1 MSKTILITGASSGIG
16 RATAEVFLNA
26 GWTVGLVA
34 RRADILDGMAETYST
49 AIPLPADVTDPEAV
63 EAVFDGFVDTA
74 GRVDAIFNNAG
85 IFGKPGAVDEV
96 TPNEF
101 GEVVA
106 VNLTAMFLVARAAF
120 SRMKRQEP
128 VGGRIINNGSIAAY
142 VPRPRSVCYATT
154 KHAITGLTKSI
165 SLDGRD
171 QGIACSQIDIGNAE
185 TPMVEALNK
194 RLISEGKE
202 PNPVMD
208 VGDAARM
215 VLHMAE
221 LPLEATV
228 QFATVM
234 ATRMEYIGRG

>member
-1 MSKTILITGASSGIG
+1 MKTILITGASSGIG
-16 RATAEVFLNA
+16 RRTAEVFLEA

-34 RRADILDGMAETYST
+34 RRGELLEELAARYDT
-49 AIPLPADVTDPEAV
+49 AIPLPADVTEPDQV
-63 EAVFDGFVDTA
+63 DAVFDGFLDAA

-85 IFGKPGAVDEV
+85 IFGQPGAVDEV
-96 TPNEF
+96 TPEQF

-120 SRMKRQEP
+120 QRMKMQNP
-128 VGGRIINNGSIAAY
+128 TGGRIINNGSIAAH
-142 VPRPRSVCYATT
+142 VPRPRSVSYTTT

-185 TPMVEALNK
+185 TPMVENLNY
-194 RLISEGKE
+194 RLVSEGKA

-221 LPLEATV
+221 LPLETNV
-228 QFATVM
+228 QFATIM
-234 ATRMEYIGRG
+234 ATTMPYIGRG

>member
-1 MSKTILITGASSGIG
+1 MTKTILITGASSGIG
-16 RATAEVFLNA
+16 RATAEVFLEE

-34 RRADILDGMAETYST
+34 RRAEILDGMAEKYSN
-49 AIPLPADVTDPEAV
+49 AIPLPADVTDPDAV
-63 EAVFDGFVDTA
+63 EAAFDGFVEAA

-85 IFGKPGAVDEV
+85 IFGQPGAVDEV
-96 TPNEF
+96 TPAEF
-101 GEVVA
+101 AEVVA

-120 SRMKRQEP
+120 ARMKQQDP
-128 VGGRIINNGSIAAY
+128 VGGRIINNGSIAAH
-142 VPRPRSVCYATT
+142 VPRPRSVSYATT
-154 KHAITGLTKSI
+154 KHAITGLTRSI

-185 TPMVEALNK
+185 TPMVEEMNR
-194 RLISEGKE
+194 RLIAEGLE

-221 LPLEATV
+221 LPLEANV

-234 ATRMEYIGRG
+234 ATRMPYIGRG

>member
-16 RATAEVFLNA
+16 RATAEVFLQA

-34 RRADILDGMAETYST
+34 RRAEVLESIADTYST
-49 AIPLPADVTDPEAV
+49 AIPLPADVTDADAV
-63 EAVFDGFVDTA
+63 EAVFDGFVGTA

-96 TPNEF
+96 TPEEF

-120 SRMKRQEP
+120 ARMKAQEP
-128 VGGRIINNGSIAAY
+128 AGGRIINNGSIAAH
-142 VPRPRSVCYATT
+142 VPRPRSVSYATT

-165 SLDGRD
+165 SLDGRE

-185 TPMVEALNK
+185 TPMVETLNK
-194 RLISEGKE
+194 RLIAEGKE
-202 PNPVMD
+202 PNPVMNVD
-208 VGDAARM
+208 DAARM

-221 LPLEATV
+221 LPLEANV
-228 QFATVM
+228 QFATIM
-234 ATRMEYIGRG
+234 ATQMAYIGRG